1 MNFQRREE
9 SLELG
14 GQTVTLR
21 ELSAAEF
28 AELSEIEDDNVQL
41 FQMIYLSLTDKPD
54 SPQAIQEWPNSIVN
68 QLSSS
73 VMALNGLADQG
84 N

>member
-28 AELSEIEDDNVQL
+28 SEVSKLDDDNQ
-41 FQMIYLSLTDKPD
+41 FIQMLYLSLSDKPD
-54 SPQAIQEWPNSIVN
+54 SPQDILGWPNSIVN
-68 QLSSS
+68 ELSSL
-73 VMALNGLADQG
+73 VMSLNGLTDQG